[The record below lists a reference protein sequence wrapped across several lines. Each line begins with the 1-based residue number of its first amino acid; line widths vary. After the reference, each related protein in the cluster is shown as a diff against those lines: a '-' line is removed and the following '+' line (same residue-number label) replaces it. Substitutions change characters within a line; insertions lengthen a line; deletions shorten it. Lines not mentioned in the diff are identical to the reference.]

1 MTTINPQV
9 YSLPEGATST
19 SGLTETTQ
27 GALSA
32 TQHPGTFEVL
42 SYASD
47 VPGVSDGADV
57 GKLSGISE
65 GIVAVPQYDGIPE
78 TGSLEQLAGVP
89 TAAELSA
96 LANSLFPD
104 LTGEFN
110 NAGINAE
117 PEVCAEGIDDL
128 VQKGDTTV
136 FSTAENKSVQA
147 YEHLFHEEGSSYGEY
162 LNHAENSYDKNGEFD
177 WEHPFG
183 YGGAS
188 TDDWLKGVEAVN
200 DPANAYLQDAAKPES
215 IVTPNTKSYSPAV
228 VSQEQAKKNDRAVN
242 APTSLGGDKVRN
254 GNSTKSEGTTRN
266 DTIIV
271 GSKTLAQIRDDFPI
285 LKEQINGNQ
294 LVWLD
299 NGATTQRPKAVID
312 RLTYYYEHENS
323 NVHRG
328 AHTLAARSTD
338 AYENARETVRRF
350 IGAPSAN
357 EIVFVR
363 GTTEAINL
371 VANAYVKPTL
381 QPGDE
386 IIVSILEHHANI
398 VPWQLIAEETGAVI
412 KVIPCD
418 KDGQLELHEYEK
430 LFTKRTKFVSV
441 THVSNV
447 LGTVTPVEELVAI
460 AHRHGVRILIDGAQ
474 SVAHIPVNV
483 SALDADFFV
492 FSGHKIFAPT
502 GIGVVYGKKELLE
515 AARPYHG
522 GGNMIADVTFERTI
536 YNPAPN
542 KFEAGTGSIADAVG
556 LGAALEY
563 LEAIGMPSVNKWEHE
578 LLQYAIA
585 EMKKV
590 KGLHLIGTAANKA
603 SVLSFKLD
611 GYSDEEVGERLNSY
625 GIAVRTG
632 HHCAQPVLRHF
643 GYEGSVRP
651 TLALYNSP
659 DDIDALVKVL
669 KTFA

>member
-1 MTTINPQV
+1 MQSVHWDFHDAGNP
-9 YSLPEGATST
+9 S
-19 SGLTETTQ
+19 
-27 GALSA
+27 
-32 TQHPGTFEVL
+32 
-42 SYASD
+42 
-47 VPGVSDGADV
+47 
-57 GKLSGISE
+57 K
-65 GIVAVPQYDGIPE
+65 
-78 TGSLEQLAGVP
+78 
-89 TAAELSA
+89 
-96 LANSLFPD
+96 
-104 LTGEFN
+104 
-110 NAGINAE
+110 
-117 PEVCAEGIDDL
+117 
-128 VQKGDTTV
+128 
-136 FSTAENKSVQA
+136 
-147 YEHLFHEEGSSYGEY
+147 
-162 LNHAENSYDKNGEFD
+162 
-177 WEHPFG
+177 
-183 YGGAS
+183 
-188 TDDWLKGVEAVN
+188 
-200 DPANAYLQDAAKPES
+200 AYLQDAARSEALIEPKA
-215 IVTPNTKSYSPAV
+215 VSYSPAV
-228 VSQEQAKKNDRAVN
+228 LSQEQAKTKERSVY
-242 APTSLGGDKVRN
+242 APTSLGGDRIPN
-254 GNSTKSEGTTRN
+254 GAWKPAGTTRN
-266 DTIIV
+266 DSIIV
-271 GSKTLAQIRDDFPI
+271 GSKTLAQIREDFPI
-285 LKEQINGNQ
+285 LSERINGNP

-299 NGATTQRPKAVID
+299 NGATTQRPRAVID
-312 RLTYYYEHENS
+312 RLSYYYEHENS

-381 QPGDE
+381 EPGDE

-418 KDGQLELHEYEK
+418 ETGQLKFHEYEQ
-430 LFTKRTKFVSV
+430 LFTKKTKFVSV

-474 SVAHIPVNV
+474 SIAHIPVNV
-483 SALDADFFV
+483 SALDTDFFV
-492 FSGHKIFAPT
+492 FSGHKVFAPT

-515 AARPYHG
+515 DARPYHG

-563 LEAIGMPSVNKWEHE
+563 LSNIGMPSVNKWEHE
-578 LLQYAIA
+578 LLQYALK
-585 EMKKV
+585 EMKTV
-590 KGLHLIGTAANKA
+590 KGLHLIGTAQNKA

-611 GYSDEEVGERLNSY
+611 GYSDEEVGDRLNSY

-632 HHCAQPVLRHF
+632 HHCAQPVLRRF

>member
-1 MTTINPQV
+1 MTTIEN
-9 YSLPEGATST
+9 
-19 SGLTETTQ
+19 
-27 GALSA
+27 
-32 TQHPGTFEVL
+32 
-42 SYASD
+42 
-47 VPGVSDGADV
+47 
-57 GKLSGISE
+57 
-65 GIVAVPQYDGIPE
+65 
-78 TGSLEQLAGVP
+78 LAGVP
-89 TAAELSA
+89 DAGELTI
-96 LANSLFPD
+96 LANELFPD
-104 LTGEFN
+104 LTESIS
-110 NAGINAE
+110 GIPETDMPVASVPEASPSLPSAE
-117 PEVCAEGIDDL
+117 V
-128 VQKGDTTV
+128 
-136 FSTAENKSVQA
+136 
-147 YEHLFHEEGSSYGEY
+147 
-162 LNHAENSYDKNGEFD
+162 FD
-177 WEHPFG
+177 WEHPFAAGIG
-183 YGGAS
+183 YA
-188 TDDWLKGVEAVN
+188 
-200 DPANAYLQDAAKPES
+200 
-215 IVTPNTKSYSPAV
+215 PAV
-228 VSQEQAKKNDRAVN
+228 MSQEQAKEQDRKIDV
-242 APTSLGGDKVRN
+242 PTSVGGDRVI
-254 GNSTKSEGTTRN
+254 STQKENERSTSRN
-266 DTIIV
+266 DSIRI

-285 LKEQINGNQ
+285 LKEQINGNP

-299 NGATTQRPKAVID
+299 NGATTQRPQVVID
-312 RLTYYYEHENS
+312 RLSSYYEHENS

-338 AYENARETVRRF
+338 AYEGARDIVRDF
-350 IGAPSAN
+350 IGAPSSE

-371 VANAYVKPTL
+371 VANAYVKPL
-381 QPGDE
+381 LAPGDE

-398 VPWQLIAEETGAVI
+398 VPWQLVAQATGAVI

-418 KDGQLELHEYEK
+418 ETGQLLLHEYEK

-447 LGTVTPVEELVAI
+447 LGTVTPVEELIAI

-515 AARPYHG
+515 AAQPYHG

-556 LGAALEY
+556 LGAALTY
-563 LEAIGMPSVNKWEHE
+563 LSQIGMPCVYRWEHE
-578 LLQYAIA
+578 LLQYALQ
-585 EMKKV
+585 EMKNV
-590 KGLHLIGTAANKA
+590 KGIHLVGTALNKA
-603 SVLSFKLD
+603 SALAFKLD
-611 GYSDEEVGERLNSY
+611 GYSDEEVGKRLDAY

-632 HHCAQPVLRHF
+632 HHCAQPVLRRF
-643 GYEGSVRP
+643 GYESTVRP
-651 TLALYNSP
+651 TIALYNSP

>member
-1 MTTINPQV
+1 MTTINQFSDIP
-9 YSLPEGATST
+9 
-19 SGLTETTQ
+19 
-27 GALSA
+27 SA
-32 TQHPGTFEVL
+32 E
-42 SYASD
+42 AI
-47 VPGVSDGADV
+47 GV
-57 GKLSGISE
+57 
-65 GIVAVPQYDGIPE
+65 
-78 TGSLEQLAGVP
+78 
-89 TAAELSA
+89 
-96 LANSLFPD
+96 LANELFPD
-104 LTGEFN
+104 LTEGVYGVPEQDIPVSDVPEVNSSDFLQGYGGAGTIEVPQTGIPQGETIYGSPDP
-110 NAGINAE
+110 GINN
-117 PEVCAEGIDDL
+117 P
-128 VQKGDTTV
+128 
-136 FSTAENKSVQA
+136 
-147 YEHLFHEEGSSYGEY
+147 
-162 LNHAENSYDKNGEFD
+162 EFD
-177 WEHPFG
+177 WEHPFA
-183 YGGAS
+183 YGGS
-188 TDDWLKGVEAVN
+188 
-200 DPANAYLQDAAKPES
+200 
-215 IVTPNTKSYSPAV
+215 
-228 VSQEQAKKNDRAVN
+228 SQESYFNVIDEASAPEASFSKEISDVPYVQNQNSVSYAPVVLSQSQAKEQGKKID
-242 APTSLGGDKVRN
+242 APTSLGGDKTDKEN
-254 GNSTKSEGTTRN
+254 KKTNTSSRN
-266 DTIIV
+266 DSIRI
-271 GSKTLAQIRDDFPI
+271 GSKTLTQIRNDFPI
-285 LKEQINGNQ
+285 LSEEINGRP

-338 AYENARETVRRF
+338 AYEDARDTVRDF
-350 IGAPSAN
+350 IGASTSQ
-357 EIVFVR
+357 EIIFVR

-371 VANAYVKPTL
+371 VANAYVKPIL

-398 VPWQLIAEETGAVI
+398 VPWQLISQATGAVI

-418 KDGQLELHEYEK
+418 ESGQLILHEYEK
-430 LFTKRTKFVSV
+430 LFTKRTKFVAV

-515 AARPYHG
+515 AAQPYHG

-536 YNPAPN
+536 YNPIPN

-556 LGAALEY
+556 LGAALKY
-563 LEAIGMPSVNKWEHE
+563 LTDIGMPCVYRWEHE
-578 LLQYAIA
+578 LLQYAMK
-585 EMKKV
+585 EMKTV
-590 KGLHLIGTAANKA
+590 KGLHLIGTALNKSSA
-603 SVLSFKLD
+603 LSFKLD
-611 GYSDEEVGERLNSY
+611 GYSDEEVGKRLDGY

-632 HHCAQPVLRHF
+632 HHCAQPVLRRF
-643 GYEGSVRP
+643 GYESSVRP
-651 TLALYNSP
+651 TIALYNSP

>member
-1 MTTINPQV
+1 MTMTNP
-9 YSLPEGATST
+9 YAATEEALGLPSAAELTALANQLFPDFAVP
-19 SGLTETTQ
+19 GLVT
-27 GALSA
+27 
-32 TQHPGTFEVL
+32 
-42 SYASD
+42 
-47 VPGVSDGADV
+47 PGVSPQSA
-57 GKLSGISE
+57 SE
-65 GIVAVPQYDGIPE
+65 SAGVSQQETAAVSQYEQSEAPKYSASAVPQTEFEKAP
-78 TGSLEQLAGVP
+78 Q
-89 TAAELSA
+89 AEYSEKA
-96 LANSLFPD
+96 YA
-104 LTGEFN
+104 
-110 NAGINAE
+110 
-117 PEVCAEGIDDL
+117 DD
-128 VQKGDTTV
+128 
-136 FSTAENKSVQA
+136 
-147 YEHLFHEEGSSYGEY
+147 
-162 LNHAENSYDKNGEFD
+162 FD
-177 WEHPFG
+177 WEHPFS
-183 YGGAS
+183 YG
-188 TDDWLKGVEAVN
+188 
-200 DPANAYLQDAAKPES
+200 QDAE
-215 IVTPNTKSYSPAV
+215 TTKSYSPKV
-228 VSQEQAKKNDRAVN
+228 QSKTQAAESDRKVDV
-242 APTSLGGDKVRN
+242 PTSLNEGDAPKYKYF
-254 GNSTKSEGTTRN
+254 SEEGTSRN
-266 DTIIV
+266 DSIRI

-285 LKEQINGNQ
+285 LKERINGNP

-299 NGATTQRPKAVID
+299 NGATTQRPQAVID
-312 RLTYYYEHENS
+312 RIKYYYEHENS

-338 AYENARETVRRF
+338 AYESARDIVRDF
-350 IGAPSAN
+350 IGASSHE
-357 EIVFVR
+357 EIIFVR

-371 VANAYVKPTL
+371 VANAYVKPQL

-398 VPWQLIAEETGAVI
+398 VPWQLIAEKTGAVI

-418 KDGQLELHEYEK
+418 ESGQLILSEYEK

-447 LGTVTPVEELVAI
+447 LGTVTPVEELIAI

-502 GIGVVYGKKELLE
+502 GIGVVYGKKELLQ
-515 AARPYHG
+515 AAEPYHG
-522 GGNMIADVTFERTI
+522 GGNMIADVTFERTV
-536 YNPAPN
+536 YNDIPN

-556 LGAALEY
+556 LGAALTY
-563 LEAIGMPSVNKWEHE
+563 LSEIGMPCVYRWEHE
-578 LLQYAIA
+578 LLQYALK
-585 EMKKV
+585 EMKRV
-590 KGLHLIGTAANKA
+590 PGLTLIGTALNKA

-611 GYSDEEVGERLNSY
+611 GYSDEEVGKRLDSY

>member
-1 MTTINPQV
+1 MTTINQFSDIP
-9 YSLPEGATST
+9 
-19 SGLTETTQ
+19 
-27 GALSA
+27 SA
-32 TQHPGTFEVL
+32 E
-42 SYASD
+42 AI
-47 VPGVSDGADV
+47 GV
-57 GKLSGISE
+57 
-65 GIVAVPQYDGIPE
+65 
-78 TGSLEQLAGVP
+78 
-89 TAAELSA
+89 
-96 LANSLFPD
+96 LANELFPD
-104 LTGEFN
+104 LTEGVYGVPEQD
-110 NAGINAE
+110 IPVSDV
-117 PEVCAEGIDDL
+117 PEV
-128 VQKGDTTV
+128 
-136 FSTAENKSVQA
+136 N
-147 YEHLFHEEGSSYGEY
+147 SSDF
-162 LNHAENSYDKNGEFD
+162 LPEFD
-177 WEHPFG
+177 WEHPFA
-183 YGGAS
+183 YGGS
-188 TDDWLKGVEAVN
+188 
-200 DPANAYLQDAAKPES
+200 
-215 IVTPNTKSYSPAV
+215 
-228 VSQEQAKKNDRAVN
+228 SQESYFNVIDEASAPEASFSKEISDVPYVQNQNSVSYAPVVLSQSQAKEQGKKID
-242 APTSLGGDKVRN
+242 APTSLGGDKTDKEN
-254 GNSTKSEGTTRN
+254 KKTNTSSRN
-266 DTIIV
+266 DSIRI
-271 GSKTLAQIRDDFPI
+271 GSKTLTQIRNDFPI
-285 LKEQINGNQ
+285 LSEEINGRP

-338 AYENARETVRRF
+338 AYEDARDTVRDF
-350 IGAPSAN
+350 IGASTSQ
-357 EIVFVR
+357 EIIFVR

-371 VANAYVKPTL
+371 VANAYVKPIL

-398 VPWQLIAEETGAVI
+398 VPWQLISQATGAVI

-418 KDGQLELHEYEK
+418 ESGQLILHEYEK
-430 LFTKRTKFVSV
+430 LFTKRTKFVAV

-515 AARPYHG
+515 AAQPYHG

-536 YNPAPN
+536 YNPIPN

-556 LGAALEY
+556 LGAALKY
-563 LEAIGMPSVNKWEHE
+563 LTDIGMPCVYRWEHE
-578 LLQYAIA
+578 LLQYAMK
-585 EMKKV
+585 EMKTV
-590 KGLHLIGTAANKA
+590 KGLHLIGTALNKSSA
-603 SVLSFKLD
+603 LSFKLD
-611 GYSDEEVGERLNSY
+611 GYSDEEVGKRLDGY

-632 HHCAQPVLRHF
+632 HHCAQPVLRRF
-643 GYEGSVRP
+643 GYESSVRP
-651 TLALYNSP
+651 TIALYNSP